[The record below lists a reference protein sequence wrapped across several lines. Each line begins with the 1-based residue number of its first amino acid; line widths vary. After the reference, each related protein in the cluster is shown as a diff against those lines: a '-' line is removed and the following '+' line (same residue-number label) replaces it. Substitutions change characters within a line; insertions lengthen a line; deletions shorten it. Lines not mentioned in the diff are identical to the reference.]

1 MPIVQIFLQ
10 INAYATL
17 ISTVIVLIII
27 VLYYNLEK
35 VVIIVF
41 TADEISGS

>member
-1 MPIVQIFLQ
+1 MPMVHVFLQ
-10 INAYATL
+10 IIAYATL
-17 ISTVIVLIII
+17 ISTVLVLIII